1 MRVLAAGLTDK
12 GLIRPHN
19 EDALLVEPPNG
30 VFAVADGMGGH
41 AAGEVAS
48 NLAIE
53 AIGESLRERG
63 RELELSVPE
72 LLLQAVEEANQRI
85 AKRMEERPECR
96 GMGTTVVVA
105 VVNGAQFWVAH
116 VGDSRA
122 YLLREGNLRQITT
135 DHSFVNELVRLGM
148 LSREQAARDPRRNVV
163 TRALGSGTVVVP
175 DIQQELLQAGDLVLL
190 CSDGLNTM
198 LGDKR
203 ISDLLAAPSETLEE
217 ICERLV
223 AAANEAGGE
232 DNITV
237 VVLQARVEDGEAEA
251 TRPQ

>member
-1 MRVLAAGLTDK
+1 
-12 GLIRPHN
+12 
-19 EDALLVEPPNG
+19 
-30 VFAVADGMGGH
+30 MGGH

-63 RELELSVPE
+63 RELELSIPE

-105 VVNGAQFWVAH
+105 VVNGAHFWVAH

-122 YLLREGNLRQITT
+122 YLLRDGSLRQITT

-203 ISDLLAAPSETLEE
+203 ISDLLAAPSENLEE
-217 ICERLV
+217 ICKRLV

-237 VVLQARVEDGEAEA
+237 VVLQAGVEDGEAEA